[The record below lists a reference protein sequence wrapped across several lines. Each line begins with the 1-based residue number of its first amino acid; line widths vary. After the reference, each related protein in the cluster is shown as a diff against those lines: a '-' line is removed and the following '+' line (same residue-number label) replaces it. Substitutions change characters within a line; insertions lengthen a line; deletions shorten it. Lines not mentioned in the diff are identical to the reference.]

1 MLRVT
6 LRGLLAHKVRLIA
19 TAVAVVLGVAFMA
32 GTQVLTSSIGAS
44 FDKVFSDV
52 YASIDVVVRSTN
64 KVETPFGSQRTRISD
79 AVLPTVQAVPG
90 VEAAEGQVVGQI
102 RVLDR
107 DNQPLVQAQGPPN
120 FALNWLTAPSLNGWN
135 IVEGA
140 PPAGAGQVV
149 LDAKTAKDGS
159 FSVSSDPST
168 PTMVS
173 ISTKSGVQQFTL
185 VGIARFGKLDTW
197 GGAQAALFDTT
208 TAQQLVGEPGTYDWI
223 SIAGASGISQSELT
237 TRVASVIP
245 SGTEAITGKEFTAE
259 SQDAFQ
265 KIIGIFNT
273 FLLVFALIALFVGS
287 FIIYNTFTIIV
298 AQRTREL
305 ALLRALGASRRQ
317 VLSSVMLEALT
328 VGLVA
333 SAIGVGLGVLLAI
346 ALNKLM
352 QTVGFSGPDTPI
364 IVPASAVI
372 SSIVVGTGITLASA
386 IFPARR
392 AATIAPIAAMRD
404 VAVESTRTS
413 RRRVIFGALML
424 LAGAGSL
431 WFGLAGSSDFGLQ
444 MVGFGAFL
452 VFMGFTVIGPVI
464 AGPMAR
470 ALGWPLARFGGV
482 SGRIARENAMRSPK
496 RTATTA
502 SALMIGVGLVGFI
515 AVTAQSLKVSTVEA
529 INNSVDAQYIVTT
542 DSFGATALPLDLVGQ
557 IAAIPEVATSAG
569 VSATFGTVDGSAKVI
584 IATDPASFEKVVA
597 VTDVQGSFAALDNTG
612 IAIPK
617 TMASDKKLS
626 VGDTLAVSFL
636 QSAGTPTDQRVTSLT
651 IESIYDTKFPIQGP
665 GYFINT
671 SLFTQVTPPD
681 QQTAQSIYV
690 GLKDTSAAG
699 IAAAQ
704 QPLSQVTSAVPGA
717 KLQNLKEFTKA
728 QTDQA
733 NQFLVIVYVL
743 LALALVIAIVG
754 VINTLLLS
762 VYERTRELGLLRAV
776 GMSRR
781 QVRSS
786 IRWESVIISLIG
798 TIIGLGIGLVFG
810 WALVK
815 ALADQGIT
823 SFAIPWSQLVIIVLL
838 AALAGIGAALYPAWR
853 ASRLDVLRAVS
864 SE

>member
-1 MLRVT
+1 MLKVT

-32 GTQVLTSSIGAS
+32 GTQVLTSSISAS

-52 YASIDVVVRSTN
+52 YASIDVVVRSSN
-64 KVETPFGSQRTRISD
+64 KVETPFGSQRTRIAD
-79 AVLPTVQAVPG
+79 TVVPTISEVPG
-90 VEAAEGQVVGQI
+90 VDAAEGQVVGQI
-102 RVLDR
+102 RVLGR
-107 DNQPLVQAQGPPN
+107 DNKPIVQAQSPPN
-120 FALNWLTAPSLNGWN
+120 FALNWLTSPSLNGWN

-140 PPAGAGQVV
+140 APAGPDQIV
-149 LDAKTAKDGS
+149 LDAKTAKDGD
-159 FSVSSDPST
+159 FTVGDT
-168 PTMVS
+168 VAVAITN
-173 ISTKSGVQQFTL
+173 GVNEYRV

-208 TAQQLVGEPGTYDWI
+208 TAQALVGEPGTFNWI
-223 SIAGASGISQSELT
+223 SISGDSGVSQAELT
-237 TRVASVIP
+237 ARVAQVIP
-245 SGTEAITGKEFTAE
+245 SDTEAITGKDFTAE

-317 VLSSVMLEALT
+317 VLSSVLLEALA
-328 VGLVA
+328 VGFVA
-333 SAIGVGLGVLLAI
+333 SAIGVGLGILLAVG
-346 ALNKLM
+346 LNALM
-352 QTVGFSGPDTPI
+352 QSVGFSGPDTPI
-364 IVPASAVI
+364 VVPASAVI
-372 SSIVVGTGITLASA
+372 SSVLVGTLITLASA
-386 IFPARR
+386 ILPARR

-404 VAVESTRTS
+404 VAVESTGTS
-413 RRRVIFGALML
+413 RRRVIIGATL
-424 LAGAGSL
+424 LLGGAGSL
-431 WFGLAGSSDFGLQ
+431 WFGLFGNSDSALQ
-444 MVGFGAFL
+444 LVGFGAFL
-452 VFMGFTVIGPVI
+452 VFMGFTVIGPVT

-470 ALGWPLARFGGV
+470 MLGAPLARIGGV
-482 SGRIARENAMRSPK
+482 SGRIARENAMRNPK

-515 AVTAQSLKVSTVEA
+515 AVTAQSLKVSTVQA
-529 INNSVDAQYIVTT
+529 INSSVTAQYVVTT
-542 DSFGATALPLDLVGQ
+542 DGFGATALPSSLVGK
-557 IAAIPEVATSAG
+557 IAALPEVETSAG
-569 VSATFGTVDGSAKVI
+569 ISATFGNIEGDAKVI
-584 IATDPASFEKVVA
+584 IATDPAAFQRVVA
-597 VTDVQGSFAALDNTG
+597 LEDVQGSFADLDANG

-617 TMASDKKLS
+617 TMATDKKLS

-636 QSAGTPTDQRVTSLT
+636 NGGPPTLT
-651 IESIYDTKFPIQGP
+651 IESIYTTKFPIQGP
-665 GYFINT
+665 GYFINED
-671 SLFTQVTPPD
+671 LFAQVTPPD

-690 GLKDTSAAG
+690 GLLDTTDAG
-699 IAAAQ
+699 IAAARA
-704 QPLSQVTSAVPGA
+704 PLDEVVSTSPGA
-717 KLQNLKEFTKA
+717 KLQSLKEFTKA

-733 NQFLVIVYVL
+733 NQFLMIVYVL
-743 LALALVIAIVG
+743 LALALIIAIVG

-781 QVRSS
+781 QVRAS
-786 IRWESVIISLIG
+786 IRYESVIISLIG

-815 ALADQGIT
+815 ALYDQGIT
-823 SFAIPWSQLVIIVLL
+823 SFAVPWSQLIIIVFI
-838 AALAGIGAALYPAWR
+838 AALAGVGAALYPARR
-853 ASRLDVLRAVS
+853 AARLDVLRAIS

>member
-1 MLRVT
+1 MLKVT

-32 GTQVLTSSIGAS
+32 GTQVLTSSISAS

-64 KVETPFGSQRTRISD
+64 EIETPFGSQRTRISD
-79 AVLPTVQAVPG
+79 SVLPAVEAVPG
-90 VEAAEGQVVGQI
+90 VDAAEGQVVGQI
-102 RVLDR
+102 RVLGR
-107 DNQPLVQAQGPPN
+107 DNKPLVRTQGPPN
-120 FALNWLTAPSLNGWN
+120 FALNWLTEPALNGWT

-140 PPAGAGQVV
+140 PPAGPDQIV
-149 LDAKTAKDGS
+149 LDVKTSKDGD
-159 FSVSSDPST
+159 FAIGDTVSVAVST
-168 PTMVS
+168 
-173 ISTKSGVQQFTL
+173 GVNTYRL
-185 VGIARFGKLDTW
+185 VGIARFGRLDTW
-197 GGAQAALFDTT
+197 GGAPAALFDTT
-208 TAQQLVGEPGTYDWI
+208 TAQALVGEPGTYNWV
-223 SIAGASGISQSELT
+223 SIAGDDGISQTELT
-237 TRVASVIP
+237 DRVAAAIP
-245 SGTEAITGKEFTAE
+245 ADTEAITGKDFTAE

-287 FIIYNTFTIIV
+287 FIIYNTFSIIV

-317 VLSSVMLEALT
+317 VLGSVMLEAFT
-328 VGLVA
+328 VGVIA
-333 SAIGVGLGVLLAI
+333 SAVGVGLGVLLAI
-346 ALNKLM
+346 GLNALM
-352 QTVGFSGPDTPI
+352 QSIGFSGPDTPI
-364 IVPASAVI
+364 VVPASAVI
-372 SSIVVGTGITLASA
+372 SSVLVGTLITLASA
-386 IFPARR
+386 VLPARR
-392 AATIAPIAAMRD
+392 AATIAPMAAMRD
-404 VAVESTRTS
+404 VATESRGLS
-413 RRRVIFGALML
+413 RRRIIGGAVL
-424 LAGAGSL
+424 LVGGAASL
-431 WFGLAGSSDFGLQ
+431 WFGLFGNSDSGLQ
-444 MVGFGAFL
+444 LVGLGAFL

-464 AGPMAR
+464 APPMAR
-470 ALGWPLARFGGV
+470 ALGAPLARFGGV
-482 SGRIARENAMRSPK
+482 SGRIARENAMRNPR

-529 INNSVDAQYIVTT
+529 INTSVTAQYVVNT
-542 DSFGATALPLDLVGQ
+542 DGFGSTALPISLVGQ
-557 IAAIPEVATSAG
+557 ITALPEVSTAAG
-569 VSATFGTVDGSAKVI
+569 ISATFANIEGDARVI
-584 IATDPASFEKVVA
+584 IATQPAAFEKVVA
-597 VTDVQGSFAALDNTG
+597 ITDVEGSFAGLDTNG

-617 TMASDKKLS
+617 TMAKDKKLA
-626 VGDTLAVSFL
+626 VGDSLAVNFL
-636 QSAGTPTDQRVTSLT
+636 HGGPSSLV

-665 GYFINT
+665 GYFI
-671 SLFTQVTPPD
+671 SDELFAQVTPPD
-681 QQTAQSIYV
+681 QQTVQSIYID
-690 GLKDTSAAG
+690 LTDTSAAG
-699 IAAAQ
+699 VAEARV
-704 QPLSQVTSAVPGA
+704 PLDAVTSAVPGA
-717 KLQNLKEFTKA
+717 ELQSLKEFTKA

-786 IRWESVIISLIG
+786 IRTESVIISLIG
-798 TIIGLGIGLVFG
+798 TLIGLGIGLVFG

-815 ALADQGIT
+815 ALYDQGIT
-823 SFAIPWSQLVIIVLL
+823 SFAVPWVQLIVIVAL

-853 ASRLDVLRAVS
+853 ASRLDVLQAIS

>member
-1 MLRVT
+1 MFRVT

-32 GTQVLTSSIGAS
+32 GTQVLTSSISAS

-52 YASIDVVVRSTN
+52 YASIDVVVRSDN
-64 KVETPFGSQRTRISD
+64 KVETPFGSQRTRISES
-79 AVLPTVQAVPG
+79 VLPTVEDVPG
-90 VEAAEGQVVGQI
+90 VDAAEGQVVGQI

-107 DNQPLVQAQGPPN
+107 DNKPLVQAQGPPN
-120 FALNWLTAPSLNGWN
+120 FALNWLTAPSLNGWT

-159 FSVSSDPST
+159 FTVSTDPT
-168 PTMVS
+168 APTIVR
-173 ISTKSGVQQFTL
+173 ISTKSGVQDFAL
-185 VGIARFGKLDTW
+185 VGVAKFGKLDTW
-197 GGAQAALFDTT
+197 GGAQAALFDTA

-223 SIAGASGISQSELT
+223 SISGVSGVSQTELT
-237 TRVASVIP
+237 SRIAAVIP
-245 SGTEAITGKEFTAE
+245 DGTEAITGKDFTAE

-328 VGLVA
+328 VGFLA

-352 QTVGFSGPDTPI
+352 QSVGFSGPDTPI
-364 IVPASAVI
+364 VVPASAVI
-372 SSIVVGTGITLASA
+372 SSILVGTFITLASA
-386 IFPARR
+386 ILPARR

-404 VAVESTRTS
+404 VAVESGGAS
-413 RRRVIFGALML
+413 RRRVVIGLLML

-431 WFGLAGSSDFGLQ
+431 WFGLVGNSDVGLQ
-444 MVGFGAFL
+444 LVGLGAFL

-470 ALGWPLARFGGV
+470 FIGWPLARFGGV

-542 DSFGATALPLDLVGQ
+542 DSFGATALPVSLVEQ
-557 IAAIPEVATSAG
+557 LAAQPEVATAAG
-569 VSATFGTVDGSAKVI
+569 VSATFGNIEGDAKVI
-584 IATDPASFEKVVA
+584 LATQPAALQKVVSIK
-597 VTDVQGSFAALDNTG
+597 DVEGSFAGLDDNG

-617 TMASDKKLS
+617 QMATDKKLAL
-626 VGDTLAVSFL
+626 GDSLAVNFL
-636 QSAGTPTDQRVTSLT
+636 HGGPSSLR

-665 GYFINT
+665 GYFIDAG
-671 SLFTQVTPPD
+671 LFAKVTPPD

-690 GLKDTSAAG
+690 GLKDTSDAG

-704 QPLSQVTSAVPGA
+704 APLSQVTSTVPGA

-733 NQFLVIVYVL
+733 NQFLMIVYVL
-743 LALALVIAIVG
+743 LALALIIAIVG

-786 IRWESVIISLIG
+786 IRTESVIISLIG
-798 TIIGLGIGLVFG
+798 TVIGLGIGLVFG

-823 SFAIPWSQLVIIVLL
+823 SFAVPWSQLVIIVLL
-838 AALAGIGAALYPAWR
+838 AALAGIGAALYPAFR